1 MDSLNGTVHSGQAS
15 RTQFPQFLHSKLT
28 NIVGHQNQQKKMFSS
43 LTLLQCHYF
52 LPRIY
57 QIVSTNNLEQH
68 LMEHEKKS
76 YIFRLSHVSLLEY
89 LENQKMSCLYQQNLG
104 HLQKINDRFEY
115 HPD

>member
-1 MDSLNGTVHSGQAS
+1 MVHAHSAMVLQTQSLH
-15 RTQFPQFLHSKLT
+15 FLHQKLAY
-28 NIVGHQNQQKKMFSS
+28 IVDHQNLEKKLFSS
-43 LTLLQCHYF
+43 PTLLQCHYF
-52 LPRIY
+52 LPHIY